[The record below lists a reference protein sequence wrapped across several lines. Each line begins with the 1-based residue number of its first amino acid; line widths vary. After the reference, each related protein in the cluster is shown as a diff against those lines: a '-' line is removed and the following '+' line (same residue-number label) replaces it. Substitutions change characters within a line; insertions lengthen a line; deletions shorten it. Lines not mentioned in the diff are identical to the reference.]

1 MKLINLDI
9 VDKLLYED
17 HESIELMVYTKTDL
31 LFSKNKNEF
40 DLSDFYELE
49 NSKYIKPTCERIRSQ
64 VKDLSHI
71 DFKIIY
77 EDTDY
82 NQVTIYKH

>member
-1 MKLINLDI
+1 MKLINLNL

-17 HESIELMVYTKTDL
+17 HESIELMVYTKSDD
-31 LFSKNKNEF
+31 KNEF

-49 NSKYIKPTCERIRSQ
+49 NSKYLKPTCERIIKQ

-82 NQVTIYKH
+82 DQVTIYKN